1 MLVWQKSPELAHPAR
16 PRLAVPLMES
26 STTKPRFQTT
36 AVASGLVTKEELNQ
50 ALESMRAQT
59 DQPGPRFKD
68 EQIAAKLIEM
78 GKLNYYLAEQLL
90 AGRSKFTLGPYRVLD
105 SIGQGGMGQVFKA
118 EHSIMRRVVAIKVL
132 PRSKSTPRSVAD
144 FIREIQVQAQLDHPN
159 LVRAYDAG
167 QDGEVHFL
175 VTEYVP
181 GTDLR
186 RFVRRHGRLTMRAA
200 ATIITQAARGLE
212 HAHARSLIHRD
223 VKPGNLLVTPES
235 LTKVSDLGLAGF
247 FGDEV
252 QVDSREGKIVGT
264 ADYLSP
270 EQILTPDK
278 LTPACDV
285 YALGCTLYYAVTTK
299 VPFPGGTTQ
308 EKARSHCRLQP
319 IDPRRINPDLE
330 DDFVDVIAAM
340 MVKDP
345 AERLQSMR
353 DVIGRLAP
361 WAASVDELAEE
372 GLESW
377 IQAPPTRLPK
387 HLVRGADGID
397 LGETRP
403 MPQPADELEEVTD
416 ESDQLSQISQIS
428 QGSQGTVPLAAAY
441 DETMPVFD
449 RPFDPPVGGSGGM
462 TPGVLIL
469 VVIGLATAVGALG
482 AIFLLM
488 LLT

>member
-1 MLVWQKSPELAHPAR
+1 
-16 PRLAVPLMES
+16 
-26 STTKPRFQTT
+26 
-36 AVASGLVTKEELNQ
+36 
-50 ALESMRAQT
+50 
-59 DQPGPRFKD
+59 
-68 EQIAAKLIEM
+68 
-78 GKLNYYLAEQLL
+78 
-90 AGRSKFTLGPYRVLD
+90 
-105 SIGQGGMGQVFKA
+105 
-118 EHSIMRRVVAIKVL
+118 
-132 PRSKSTPRSVAD
+132 
-144 FIREIQVQAQLDHPN
+144 
-159 LVRAYDAG
+159 
-167 QDGEVHFL
+167 
-175 VTEYVP
+175 
-181 GTDLR
+181 
-186 RFVRRHGRLTMRAA
+186 
-200 ATIITQAARGLE
+200 
-212 HAHARSLIHRD
+212 
-223 VKPGNLLVTPES
+223 
-235 LTKVSDLGLAGF
+235 
-247 FGDEV
+247 
-252 QVDSREGKIVGT
+252 
-264 ADYLSP
+264 
-270 EQILTPDK
+270 
-278 LTPACDV
+278 
-285 YALGCTLYYAVTTK
+285 
-299 VPFPGGTTQ
+299 
-308 EKARSHCRLQP
+308 
-319 IDPRRINPDLE
+319 
-330 DDFVDVIAAM
+330 VIAAM